1 MSIKTALITGASSG
15 IGAAFARELARRH
28 YNLILVARSPDPLN
42 TLAQQL
48 RNEYPIQVEVIIQDL
63 EQPQAA
69 TRVYQTVKDRGL
81 TIDLLINNAGCGDY
95 GPFASRRRS
104 RQLEMIHLNIA
115 ALVELTHCVLPEMQQ
130 RRSGSIINVASI
142 AGFQPLPYLS
152 VYAASKAFVLS
163 FSEALWSENIEF
175 NLRIQALCPG
185 PTYSNF
191 FQKAGFPDP
200 LKNTDKRVTIIPP
213 ETVVQDSLRGLEK
226 NQPVVVTGTFKAHI
240 IVNLPRFF
248 PRHLWVNFMGKMFK
262 KGE

>member
-1 MSIKTALITGASSG
+1 MSMETALITGASSG

-28 YNLILVARSPDPLN
+28 YNLILVARSQEQLN
-42 TLAQQL
+42 TLAQEL
-48 RNEYPIQVEVIIQDL
+48 RNEYPIQVEVIVQDL
-63 EQPQAA
+63 GQPQAA
-69 TRVYQTVKDRGL
+69 TQVYQTVKDRGL
-81 TIDLLINNAGCGDY
+81 TLDLLINNAGCGDY
-95 GPFASRRRS
+95 GPFASRNRS

-142 AGFQPLPYLS
+142 AGFQPLPYMS
-152 VYAASKAFVLS
+152 IYAASKAFVLS
-163 FSEALWSENIEF
+163 FSESLWAENLEF

-213 ETVVQDSLRGLEK
+213 EKVVQDSLRGLEK

-248 PRHLWVNFMGKMFK
+248 PRQVWVSFMGKMFK
-262 KGE
+262 GGE

>member
-1 MSIKTALITGASSG
+1 METALITGASSG

-28 YNLILVARSPDPLN
+28 YNLILVARSPDQLN

-48 RNEYPIQVEVIIQDL
+48 RNEHSIQVEVIVQDL
-63 EQPQAA
+63 GQPQAA
-69 TRVYQTVKDRGL
+69 TRVYQIVKDRGL
-81 TIDLLINNAGCGDY
+81 TLDLLINNAGCGDY
-95 GPFASRRRS
+95 GPFASRSRS

-142 AGFQPLPYLS
+142 AGFQPIPYLS

-163 FSEALWSENIEF
+163 FSQALCTENLEF

-185 PTYSNF
+185 PTQSNF
-191 FQKAGFPDP
+191 FQKAEFPDSM
-200 LKNTDKRVTIIPP
+200 NNNKRVTIIPS
-213 ETVVQDSLRGLEK
+213 EKVVQDSLRGLEK

-248 PRHLWVNFMGKMFK
+248 PRQVWVNFMGKMFK
-262 KGE
+262 GEE

>member
-1 MSIKTALITGASSG
+1 METALITGASSG

-28 YNLILVARSPDPLN
+28 YHLILVARSQDLLN
-42 TLAQQL
+42 TLAQEL
-48 RNEYPIQVEVIIQDL
+48 RNQYPIQVEVIVQDL
-63 EQPQAA
+63 GQPQAA
-69 TRVYQTVKDRGL
+69 TEVYQIIKERGL
-81 TIDLLINNAGCGDY
+81 TVDLLINNAGCGDY
-95 GPFASRRRS
+95 GPFASRDRS

-142 AGFQPLPYLS
+142 AGFQPIPYMS
-152 VYAASKAFVLS
+152 IYAASKAFVLS
-163 FSEALWSENIEF
+163 FSESLWAENLDF

-200 LKNTDKRVTIIPP
+200 LQNTDNRVTLVPP
-213 ETVVQDSLRGLEK
+213 EQVVQDSLNGLEK

-248 PRHLWVNFMGKMFK
+248 PRDVWVNFMGKMFK
-262 KGE
+262 GGE